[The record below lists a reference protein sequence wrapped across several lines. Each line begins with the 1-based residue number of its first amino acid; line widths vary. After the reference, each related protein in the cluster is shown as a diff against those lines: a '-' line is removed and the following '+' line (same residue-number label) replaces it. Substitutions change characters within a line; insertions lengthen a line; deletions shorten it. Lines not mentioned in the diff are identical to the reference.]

1 MTAILRTALLRGSA
15 ALMAAGGIT
24 LISGAAH
31 ACGSNPWMGEIC
43 AVAGN
48 FCPVNYTPADGR
60 QLTINSNAGL
70 FHLLGFRFG
79 GDGQTVFNLPDLR
92 GRSPVSTGLGSNL
105 SNVTLGQQRGA
116 ETQTLA
122 QANLPSHVFGQITN
136 MSATSS
142 LAVGETAPTAPPT
155 FGATGQPTYMVNAA
169 AAAPSHLNG
178 LFTAT
183 QPTGP
188 TATVP
193 VTTTVSSSNTTL
205 NLGGQSAPVATLPP
219 QLGLTYCIVGDE
231 AYDSTF
237 PPRP

>member
-183 QPTGP
+183 PSGFA
-188 TATVP
+188 ATVP
-193 VTTTVSSSNTTL
+193 VTTTVSGGSIS
-205 NLGGQSAPVATLPP
+205 LGAGMPLAVTPP
-219 QLGLTYCIVGDE
+219 QLGITYCI
-231 AYDSTF
+231 ATNAPL
-237 PPRP
+237 PPMP

>member
-1 MTAILRTALLRGSA
+1 MIAILRNAVLRGSA
-15 ALMAAGGIT
+15 ALLAAGGIT
-24 LISGAAH
+24 FISGAAH
-31 ACGSNPWMGEIC
+31 ACGQTPYWGEIC
-43 AVAGN
+43 VFAGSY
-48 FCPVNYTPADGR
+48 CPSGYFQVQGQQLQVSANQGLYYVIANIYGGTYGVN
-60 QLTINSNAGL
+60 
-70 FHLLGFRFG
+70 
-79 GDGQTVFNLPDLR
+79 FNLPDLR
-92 GRSPVSTGLGSNL
+92 GRSPVATGQGPGLYQV
-105 SNVTLGQQRGA
+105 VTLGETRGA
-116 ETQTLA
+116 EAQTLTPSK
-122 QANLPSHVFGQITN
+122 LPSQVTGQVTG
-136 MSATSS
+136 MTATSS
-142 LAVGETAPTAPPT
+142 LAVGETATPVPPA
-155 FGATGQPTYMVNAA
+155 FGTGYTYMVNAT